1 MKLINKAKNV
11 DRFSKAVYARV
22 KSVKIVSD
30 NEIIIESASNNVVPK
45 IYHKFQFTGTLIDF
59 IKYVSGNLYQ
69 IAPSANSY
77 FWGAFLPIF
86 KKSLEAYNI
95 DFDNLYYLDSSNQRW
110 NDIVK
115 TFNVAMNY
123 LKANRNK
130 KCYVRSGSFYI
141 AGRAYGSRYY
151 LVENKE
157 DAKKYPY
164 CQARYM
170 SENNV
175 WTFEEAR

>member
-1 MKLINKAKNV
+1 MSYEKV
-11 DRFSKAVYARV
+11 RSVRFLSDDNIILE
-22 KSVKIVSD
+22 SV
-30 NEIIIESASNNVVPK
+30 SNNVSPK
-45 IYHKFQFTGTLIDF
+45 KYHKSKFNGTLIDF
-59 IKYVSGNLYQ
+59 LRYVQGNELQ
-69 IAPSANSY
+69 IATSANGY
-77 FWGAFLPIF
+77 FWSALFAMYYKTLKAQNIEYSDLYSLDKDDPIW
-86 KKSLEAYNI
+86 
-95 DFDNLYYLDSSNQRW
+95 D
-110 NDIVK
+110 DIVK
-115 TFNVAMNY
+115 TFHFVMNH

-130 KCYVRSGSFYI
+130 KYYVRSGSFYI

-175 WTFEEAR
+175 WTFEEVR